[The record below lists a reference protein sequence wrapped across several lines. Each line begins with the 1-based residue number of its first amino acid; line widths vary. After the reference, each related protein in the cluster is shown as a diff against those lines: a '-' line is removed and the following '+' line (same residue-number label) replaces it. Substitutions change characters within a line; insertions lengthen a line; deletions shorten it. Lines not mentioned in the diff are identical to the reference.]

1 MRRKSDILLP
11 LGGILCAATALAA
24 LAFLFQL
31 RFSAGDVYPPYSSLR
46 SDPLG
51 TRVLYEALGNCN
63 DITTSRAFEPAYQL
77 ELDRDTTLITLG
89 MTLQGGTA
97 LDPNEIG
104 SLQGFMR
111 RGGRLAVMIAPT
123 QRVRDNVLLDNEDD
137 EDREEDEEEDEEG
150 PHANGE
156 DEEGDEDAV
165 DTADDATCTRGCDDS
180 SRTRLTAREWLQ
192 LDFAYCELFPTATA
206 TRGPYGEK
214 LELPPTL
221 ACHTTLVLTNLTAD
235 WQTVYERDGHPLIA
249 ERTIGSGS
257 LVVSTMAFFTS
268 NEAMRSER
276 TPALLTWL
284 AGSAKHVIF
293 DEHHHGI
300 MRHEGIISLAWE
312 YRMHWF
318 AVTLLLLA
326 GLFIWRNAYSLVP
339 RHTMTDAPDSVQATG
354 RDAASGLV
362 NLLRRS
368 IPHSKLE
375 RVCFEQWSK
384 THGRG
389 LDPTQ
394 TDRVQAILTEQEERP
409 ARKRNLPAT
418 HAEIRKI
425 LKERK

>member
-1 MRRKSDILLP
+1 MRSKSDILLP
-11 LGGILCAATALAA
+11 VGGILCAAIALAA

-46 SDPLG
+46 ADPLG

-77 ELDRDTTLITLG
+77 DLDRDTTLITLG
-89 MTLQGGTA
+89 MKLFGDTA
-97 LDPNEIG
+97 LDRDEIAY
-104 SLQGFMR
+104 LQGFMR
-111 RGGRLAVMIAPT
+111 RGGRLAVIIAPT
-123 QRVRDNVLLDNEDD
+123 QRVRDNVLLDREDD
-137 EDREEDEEEDEEG
+137 ERSEAECPQSSG
-150 PHANGE
+150 
-156 DEEGDEDAV
+156 
-165 DTADDATCTRGCDDS
+165 DDAEANEDVADKADEPTCRPGSDGDS
-180 SRTRLTAREWLQ
+180 CRERLTAREWLE
-192 LDFAYCELFPTATA
+192 LDFAYYECAPTATA
-206 TRGPYGEK
+206 IRGPYGVD

-221 ACHTTLVLTNLTAD
+221 ACHTTLVITNLTAD

-249 ERTIGSGS
+249 ERTLGSGS

-268 NEAMRSER
+268 NEAMRTER

-284 AGSAKHVIF
+284 AGPATHVIF

-300 MRHEGIISLAWE
+300 MRHEGIISLAWK
-312 YRMHWF
+312 YRMQWF
-318 AVTLLLLA
+318 GVTLLLLA

-339 RHTMTDAPDSVQATG
+339 RHTMTDAPDTVRATG

-362 NLLRRS
+362 NLLRRN
-368 IPHSKLE
+368 IPLSKLE

-384 THGRG
+384 THGKG

-394 TDRVQAILTEQEERP
+394 TDRVQTLLTELEARP
-409 ARKRNLPAT
+409 ARKRNLPAA
-418 HAEIRKI
+418 HAGIRKI